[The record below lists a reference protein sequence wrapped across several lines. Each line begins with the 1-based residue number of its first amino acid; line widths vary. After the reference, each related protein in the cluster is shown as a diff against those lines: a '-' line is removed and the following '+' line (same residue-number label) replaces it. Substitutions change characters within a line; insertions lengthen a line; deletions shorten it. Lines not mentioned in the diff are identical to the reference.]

1 MRTEPQVK
9 VQVSDTDDRVRGYEV
24 DRVDRPSWAPD
35 EVDITRPSVARVY
48 DYYLGGSHNF
58 EADRRF
64 AEQVLDALPE
74 MATVAQA
81 NRSFLRRIVRHL
93 CAQGVT
99 QFLDLGS
106 GIPTAGNVHEIAS
119 AECTDARVLYVDN
132 DPIAVV
138 HSRALLDGDDRTE
151 VLAGDL
157 TRPEQVLEHPLT
169 RAHLDLSRPVAVL
182 LVSVLHFVGDEL
194 DPAGIIRAY
203 ADATVPGS
211 HVVITHASDE
221 GGHSGASR
229 AQNVYNR
236 DQSPNQMRMRSAD
249 EVRTLFGDLELLD
262 PGVVRIPLWRPDSP
276 VGPEGQRYPG
286 LAGVARH

>member
-1 MRTEPQVK
+1 M
-9 VQVSDTDDRVRGYEV
+9 
-24 DRVDRPSWAPD
+24 DRPSWAPD

-64 AEQVLDALPE
+64 AEQVLHVLPE

-81 NRSFLRRIVRHL
+81 NRAFLRRIVRHL

-119 AECTDARVLYVDN
+119 AECDDARVLYVDN

-138 HSRALLDGDDRTE
+138 HSRALLDGDDHTA

-157 TRPEQVLEHPLT
+157 TEPQRILEHPLT
-169 RAHLDLSRPVAVL
+169 RTHLDLTRPVAVL
-182 LVSVLHFVGDEL
+182 LVSVLHFVPDEL
-194 DPAGIIRAY
+194 GPAGLVRSFV
-203 ADATVPGS
+203 DATVPGS
-211 HVVITHASDE
+211 HVVITHASNE
-221 GGHSGASR
+221 GGHSGAND
-229 AQNVYNR
+229 AQNLYNR
-236 DQSPNQMRMRSAD
+236 DKSPNPMRMRNAD
-249 EVRTLFGDLELLD
+249 EVRALFGDLEILE
-262 PGVVRIPLWRPDSP
+262 PGVVRIPLWRPESP
-276 VGPEGQRYPG
+276 VGPEAQRYPG
-286 LAGVARH
+286 LAGVARR